1 VRAFAWASRGS
12 LWLRRTFVDPPAP
25 LAAIEVRARTLGA
38 VRLVA
43 DAGGRSLGAAA
54 SVELPEGTLKLSMAE
69 ANVAQPEAFRRG
81 LRSVAEKAGI
91 LGGGRVALV
100 LPDPVA
106 RVALLPAAQVKGR
119 RRADVEEMIRFRLKK
134 AVPFEIRDAHVAAVP
149 VPGPVG
155 EPQVLVG
162 VILRTILDEYEGA
175 CRALGLEPGLVRLA
189 GLVILDAIETGRP
202 PADRVIV
209 NWDDGYVSILLTR
222 DGAPALIRT
231 LTGADA
237 ASVEHVA
244 REAAQTVLYYRERL
258 GGTGFAEAVVRS
270 AVIAPSEAA
279 LLLEEPLG
287 LRPTILNPWGALLST
302 DVASAQVLAG
312 AAASVVGGRV
322 A

>member
-1 VRAFAWASRGS
+1 
-12 LWLRRTFVDPPAP
+12 VDPPAP